1 MTSSIVPTGPAKR
14 IVRFDVVER
23 TAHWLNAALFTV
35 LIATAIPLYFGSF
48 FGLVLPRFTVEQVH
62 LWTGIALPVPLVI
75 AVLGRWGRSMRRDL
89 RRINYWTRG
98 EIDWLKS
105 FGRTRLEAD
114 KFNPGQKLNTIFVG
128 ASILILLGSGV
139 ILKWFTY
146 FPVSW
151 REGSTLV
158 HDAFSFAIV
167 AVIVGHIIMALT
179 HRGSMTAM
187 VRGWVSERWAA
198 AHAAGW
204 WHEVNATAASDEAR
218 P

>member
-1 MTSSIVPTGPAKR
+1 MTVSPPATTSSR
-14 IVRFDVVER
+14 IVRFDLVER
-23 TAHWLNAALFTV
+23 SAHWLNAVLFTV

-48 FGLVLPRFTVEQVH
+48 FGLVLPRFTVETIH

-75 AVLGRWGRSMRRDL
+75 SVLGKWGRSMRRDL

-105 FGRTRLEAD
+105 LGRSRLEAD

-128 ASILILLGSGV
+128 ATILIMLGSGV
-139 ILKWFTY
+139 VLKWFTY

-158 HDAFSFAIV
+158 HDAFAFAFV
-167 AVIVGHIIMALT
+167 VVIAGHIVMALT

-187 VRGWVSERWAA
+187 VRGWVSEQWAA
-198 AHAAGW
+198 AHARGW
-204 WHEVNATAASDEAR
+204 WHEVNATTIEDGPR
-218 P
+218 R

>member
-1 MTSSIVPTGPAKR
+1 MTVQLVPDAPEKR

-23 TAHWLNAALFTV
+23 TAHWLNAVLFTV

-48 FGLVLPRFTVEQVH
+48 FGLVLPRFTVEQIH

-75 AVLGRWGRSMRRDL
+75 AVLGRWGRSMRRDV
-89 RRINYWTRG
+89 RRVNYWTRD

-105 FGRTRLEAD
+105 LGRSRLEAD

-139 ILKWFTY
+139 VLKWFAY
-146 FPVSW
+146 FPASW

-158 HDAFSFAIV
+158 HDVFSFAIV

-187 VRGWVSERWAA
+187 VRGWVSDRWAA
-198 AHAAGW
+198 AHATRW
-204 WHEVNATAASDEAR
+204 WREMDPTAASKDVSR
-218 P
+218 